1 MWMALVGVPAPC
13 QRDVQKCIVTI
24 AHSLWQRVRLPS
36 LVVRLFKLSLLCVK
50 SLKMYLCSKILP
62 LLVSF
67 LDLQQ
72 NFMSVVYNN
81 NNSSEKWQQFTSNE
95 KQV

>member
-1 MWMALVGVPAPC
+1 MWMALVGIPAPS

-50 SLKMYLCSKILP
+50 SLKMYLCSKILS

-72 NFMSVVYNN
+72 NFMSVVHS